1 MEVCGSDHVFLN
13 TFPPLVS
20 WPLEPYPQIRNFKV
34 QIRGSFS
41 PSRKHYWPEK
51 DCTGVLVPPVTAPIP
66 VDDPAPTFACPPL
79 GPPPKPGC
87 WARKGLGKRFIRSIE
102 FTACSPCPGIRVFPA

>member
-1 MEVCGSDHVFLN
+1 MEVRGSDHVFLN
-13 TFPPLVS
+13 TFASLKSATLKCKFEDRSAPA
-20 WPLEPYPQIRNFKV
+20 
-34 QIRGSFS
+34 
-41 PSRKHYWPEK
+41 RKHYWPEK
-51 DCTGVLVPPVTAPIP
+51 DCMGVLVPPVTAPIP

-102 FTACSPCPGIRVFPA
+102 FTACSPCPGMRVYPA